1 MPPKKAFQCSILPGG
16 PTVITERMPS
26 LRTASLGIW
35 IPAGARHETRDQ
47 EGMAHFWE
55 HMAFKGTAART
66 ARQIALELDLLG
78 GLADAYTSREHTC
91 FSIRVAA
98 DHLAT
103 GLDIL
108 ADIAL
113 RPCLD
118 PEETVREKDVILQ
131 EIGMVEDTPDDKL
144 LESLWEAAWDDRSMG
159 HPIAGTAEGVA
170 AFAPDGLWAWRAA
183 HYRPETM
190 VVAAAGAVDH
200 AALADLTARA
210 FEGIVPTSSP
220 VSPASPLVVPAFRAG
235 TLSLVRDVEQTHV
248 ALGFP
253 SPGAAADGRFARAA
267 LCTILGGNM
276 SSRLFQEVR
285 EKRGLAYAVS
295 SDLNILADA
304 GLLEIHAAVDPGR
317 VDELLSVVRGEC
329 AALAAGGVTRDELRH
344 VREHLRGLLLL
355 GAESTENRMV
365 RLAKNHMLFGRHIP
379 LSETAA
385 KVAAIP
391 LEAVNEAARSLLN
404 PARAVVGVLG
414 QHIEPSW
421 LEGAPS

>member
-16 PTVITERMPS
+16 PAVVTERMPAV
-26 LRTASLGIW
+26 RTVSLGVW
-35 IPAGARHETRDQ
+35 IPAGSRHETRAQ

-98 DHLAT
+98 DHLPVAW
-103 GLDIL
+103 DIL

-113 RPCLD
+113 APCLP
-118 PEETVREKDVILQ
+118 PEEMEREKDVILQ

-144 LESLWEAAWDDRSMG
+144 LESLWEAAWDDRAAG
-159 HPIAGTAEGVA
+159 HPITGPAEGVA
-170 AFAPDGLWAWRAA
+170 AFFEADLWDWRAA
-183 HYRPETM
+183 NYRPGSM

-200 AALADLTARA
+200 AALADMIARFFAGLPPAPVGSPETA
-210 FEGIVPTSSP
+210 P
-220 VSPASPLVVPAFRAG
+220 VPAFRPG
-235 TLSLVRDVEQTHV
+235 SLSLAREVEQTHV
-248 ALGFP
+248 AMAFP
-253 SPGAAADGRFARAA
+253 VPGNADPGRFARAA

-285 EKRGLAYAVS
+285 EKRGLAYAVG
-295 SDLNILADA
+295 SDLNTMADA

-317 VDELLSVVRGEC
+317 VEELLDVVRREL
-329 AALAAGGVTRDELRH
+329 AAMAAGGVTRQELEH

-365 RLAKNHMLFGRHIP
+365 RLAKNHLLFGRHVP

-385 KVAAIP
+385 KIARLSRDEIGQAAAAILDP
-391 LEAVNEAARSLLN
+391 V
-404 PARAVVGVLG
+404 RAVVGILG
-414 QHIEPSW
+414 PQIDPAW
-421 LEGAPS
+421 LEGPTA